1 MLWSERGVLLRS
13 GAEAP
18 QARAVVCS
26 VSTTER
32 CKASRRLRSGGG
44 RSSGSTKAASCSSAL
59 RQSVRVCSRTTV
71 REDQQLCRWASGRT
85 TWSGSLSSRRRSRS
99 SAARYAA
106 TNRVHS
112 RAANWCRSALSR
124 MASWSLVPSVLS
136 AQASVG
142 PSSPRDSFWA
152 ATVPSCALSLSRRS
166 TQSVVWP
173 SSRPIALGVR
183 PSSCASDETTWAS
196 SIAVMVRGGALAAN
210 KSRLCS
216 TLSAEASTTT
226 GTCCSPCSCQRR
238 TRLNPSIT
246 SQPPAGL
253 STTRTGKSATAAGR
267 ERSGST
273 PGRSRA

>member
-1 MLWSERGVLLRS
+1 VLLRS

-18 QARAVVCS
+18 QARTVLWS

-44 RSSGSTKAASCSSAL
+44 RSSGSAKVASCSSAL
-59 RQSVRVCSRTTV
+59 RQSVSVCSRTMV
-71 REDQQLCRWASGRT
+71 REDQALCRLAWDRT

-112 RAANWCRSALSR
+112 RAGSWCCSAVCR
-124 MASWSLVPSVLS
+124 IASWSLVPSVLS
-136 AQASVG
+136 AQAKVG

-152 ATVPSCALSLSRRS
+152 ATVPSCDLSLSRRS

-173 SSRPIALGVR
+173 SSRPIVLGVR
-183 PSSCASDETTWAS
+183 PSSSASDETTWAWS
-196 SIAVMVRGGALAAN
+196 SAVMVRRGALAAN

-216 TLSAEASTTT
+216 TLSAEASRTT
-226 GTCCSPCSCQRR
+226 GICCSPCACQRR
-238 TRLNPSIT
+238 MRLNPSIT

-253 STTRTGKSATAAGR
+253 ATTRTGKSATAAGR